1 MKWFSALIMVLFL
14 ALMLY
19 ATGDLPDRGDP
30 QAPANVHVSPTYIED
45 SIKDTRTPNIVT
57 AVLADYRGYDTLGE
71 TVVIFTAGLACVLIL
86 MKRKTDDKAAI
97 SKHHHSDHL

>member
-1 MKWFSALIMVLFL
+1 MKWISVPIMVIFL

-19 ATGDLPDRGDP
+19 ATVGLPSHADP
-30 QAPANVHVSPTYIED
+30 QAPASVHVSPTYIED
-45 SIKDTRTPNIVT
+45 SIKDTHTPNIVT

-86 MKRKTDDKAAI
+86 MKRK
-97 SKHHHSDHL
+97 SR

>member
-1 MKWFSALIMVLFL
+1 MKWLSALVMILLL

-19 ATGDLPDRGDP
+19 ATSGLPDHADP

-45 SIKDTRTPNIVT
+45 SVKDTHTPNIVT

-71 TVVIFTAGLACVLIL
+71 TVVIFAAGLACVLVL
-86 MKRKTDDKAAI
+86 MKRKAGEKED
-97 SKHHHSDHL
+97 

>member
-1 MKWFSALIMVLFL
+1 MKGLSTAIMILFL
-14 ALMLY
+14 VLMVY
-19 ATGDLPDRGDP
+19 ATGGLPDHADP

-45 SIKDTRTPNIVT
+45 SVKDTHTPNIVT

-86 MKRKTDDKAAI
+86 MKRKANDKAKI
-97 SKHHHSDHL
+97 SKHHRSHHL